1 MKVWKVCLDYSEPFP
16 NPTTIKVH
24 TIFRNKYLDVIVI
37 SKLNMIWKYSPK
49 LFNVDNGREEK
60 TRKNARF
67 LELFNLY
74 HCVWMLNRMLSYLE
88 KVKRTKILPEI
99 ERENLN
105 EKSWPAPLLFIRK
118 QWNIVDWQ
126 KLFFWGFLPSVARYS
141 PMGVYCT
148 GCPRKDAPL
157 FRGAS
162 APSIFVILWPQKTKV
177 HFFLGHPA

>member
-74 HCVWMLNRMLSYLE
+74 HCHCVWMLNRMLSYLE

-99 ERENLN
+99 ERELKW
-105 EKSWPAPLLFIRK
+105 EVLTSTTSLHPQTMKHCWLTKTFLLRIPTECRPIFPNGCVLYR
-118 QWNIVDWQ
+118 VSQ
-126 KLFFWGFLPSVARYS
+126 KR
-141 PMGVYCT
+141 CT
-148 GCPRKDAPL
+148 
-157 FRGAS
+157 
-162 APSIFVILWPQKTKV
+162 FV
-177 HFFLGHPA
+177 